1 MVKNLHL
8 GLDSGR
14 YLLACV
20 AWDGMASIGKAV
32 GHEDESDNGEESDNL
47 HLFEYKTI
55 NFCNDL
61 LKYQKKVSNLI
72 VP

>member
-1 MVKNLHL
+1 
-8 GLDSGR
+8 
-14 YLLACV
+14 
-20 AWDGMASIGKAV
+20 MASIGKAV